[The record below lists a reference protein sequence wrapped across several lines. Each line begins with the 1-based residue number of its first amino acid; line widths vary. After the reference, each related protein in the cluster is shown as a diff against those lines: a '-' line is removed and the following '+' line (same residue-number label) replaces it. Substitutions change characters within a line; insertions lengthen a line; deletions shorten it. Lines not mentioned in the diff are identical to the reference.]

1 MLNGRAA
8 EQAAID
14 RLLAAARAGT
24 SGVLVLRGD
33 AGIGKTALL
42 DYAAATAGGV
52 QVVRGTGLESEA
64 ELPFARLHL
73 LPRPPVDRIGELPVP
88 QRQALEGAFGLVPG
102 RPGDGEGPAE
112 SSPRGGT
119 DPLLLGMAGLAPLA
133 HLG

>member
-1 MLNGRAA
+1 MLNRRAA

-14 RLLAAARAGT
+14 RRLAAAGAGT

-42 DYAAATAGGV
+42 DYAAAAAGGF
-52 QVVRGTGLESEA
+52 QVVRGTGIESEA
-64 ELPFARLHL
+64 ELPFAGLHL
-73 LPRPPVDRIGELPVP
+73 LLRPALDRIGELPVP

-102 RPGDGEGPAE
+102 RPGGREGLAE
-112 SSPRGGT
+112 SSPRRGT